1 MKIRALAVAVL
12 VFAFCAVGTASASTA
27 MQTIG
32 VNAGV
37 TLPTGDLSDAAST
50 GFFGGGTY
58 TYHLNEQWG
67 LGGDI
72 NYHAF
77 GEKDAGYGSFHMIQY
92 GVHGKYFFPMKDA
105 KMSPYAKA
113 GFGIYSL
120 SYDVPSY
127 TIGPFTYGGGTY
139 TSSKTGF
146 SIGAGTTMKLND
158 KSSWGAEAMYHMVQT
173 EGSSSSMLTVALQ
186 YNWKLGK

>member
-1 MKIRALAVAVL
+1 MKIRALAVATFIL
-12 VFAFCAVGTASASTA
+12 AFSIAGAASAGTAL
-27 MQTIG
+27 QTIG

-37 TLPTGDLSDAAST
+37 TLPTGDLSNVAST

-72 NYHAF
+72 NYHSF
-77 GEKDAGYGSFHMIQY
+77 GKKDTGYGSFHMIQY

-105 KMSPYAKA
+105 KMSPYAKV

-120 SYDVPSY
+120 SYDLPSQTILGY
-127 TIGPFTYGGGTY
+127 TVGGGTY
-139 TSSKTGF
+139 TASKTGF
-146 SIGAGTTMKLND
+146 SVGVGSTMKLND
-158 KSSWGAEAMYHMVQT
+158 KSSWGVEALYHMVQT
-173 EGSSSSMLTVALQ
+173 EGSSSSMATVALQ
-186 YNWKLGK
+186 YNWSLGK